1 MSNALAIAGVT
12 ATLEY
17 FLNLVFN
24 NPSAVLGSVTI
35 SAQAPDIVQTSL
47 GSSSNAQLRVNLF
60 LHQVSQN
67 AAWRNM
73 GFPSLAG
80 DGSTPLRNP
89 PLALDLHYLLTAY
102 GSEDTQAEALL
113 GYAILMLHEN
123 AILPRSQ
130 IRAALTNLP
139 STNPFSTNP
148 LSNPLSTSGLADQIE
163 MIKITPATLGREE
176 MAWIWTALKADYRPT
191 YAFQASVVLIQP
203 QLPTSVGLPVLSR
216 SISAQAGPP
225 AQLLEIQ
232 PPNNQ
237 LTAAPGDTVTV
248 TGQSLSGA
256 TQVSLVNSRLGIQWP
271 PFAPATVTNSA
282 ITFVV
287 PDEPATL
294 PAGVYSLTILF
305 TSGGAVVGS
314 TNSLPMPLAPAILA
328 SPVPTGTANASGTLV
343 SLSCKPQALPNQSVT
358 LILGSTSAA
367 ATEFEAATAAL
378 SFQFPTLASG
388 SYLARLRVD
397 GVESPV
403 GVNWTPTPPGPP
415 VFTGPFVKI

>member
-24 NPSAVLGSVTI
+24 SPSAVLGSVTV

-47 GSSSNAQLRVNLF
+47 GSTSNSQLRVNLF
-60 LHQVSQN
+60 LHQVTQN
-67 AAWRNM
+67 AAWRNI
-73 GFPSLAG
+73 GFPSLAA
-80 DGSTPLRNP
+80 DGSTPLKNP
-89 PLALDLHYLLTAY
+89 PLALDLHYMLTAY
-102 GSEDTQAEALL
+102 ASEDTQAEALL

-130 IRAALTNLP
+130 IQTALTNLP

-148 LSNPLSTSGLADQIE
+148 LSNPLSTSGLADQVE

-191 YAFQASVVLIQP
+191 YCFQASVVLIEP
-203 QLPTSVGLPVLSR
+203 QLSTSIALPVLST
-216 SISAQAGPP
+216 SISVQAGPP
-225 AQLLEIQ
+225 AQIFEVQ

-237 LTAAPGDTVTV
+237 LAAAGGDTVTI
-248 TGQSLSGA
+248 TGESLSGSS
-256 TQVSLVNSRLGIQWP
+256 QISLVNSRLGIQWP

-282 ITFVV
+282 LTFVV
-287 PDEPATL
+287 PDDPVNL
-294 PAGVYSLTILF
+294 PAGVYSVTVLF
-305 TSGGAVVGS
+305 TSDNTVVGS
-314 TNSLPMPLAPAILA
+314 TNSLPLGLAPSILS
-328 SPVPTGTANASGTLV
+328 SPAPTPTTNASGTLV
-343 SLSCKPQALPNQSVT
+343 SLSCKPQARPNQNVT

-367 ATEFEAATAAL
+367 ATQFESATAAL
-378 SFQFPTLASG
+378 TFQFPALTSS
-388 SYLARLRVD
+388 SYLARLRID

-403 GVNWTPTPPGPP
+403 DVNWKATPP
-415 VFTGPFVKI
+415 VFTGPFVTI

>member
-24 NPSAVLGSVTI
+24 NPDAVLGSVSI
-35 SAQAPDIVQTSL
+35 SALAPDIVQTNL
-47 GSSSNAQLRVNLF
+47 GSTSNSALHVNLF

-67 AAWRNM
+67 AAWRNT
-73 GFPSLAG
+73 GFPSLAS
-80 DGSTPLRNP
+80 DGSTQLRNP

-102 GSEDTQAEALL
+102 ASEDTQAEALL

-123 AILPRSQ
+123 AILPRAQ

-139 STNPFSTNP
+139 STNPLASV
-148 LSNPLSTSGLADQIE
+148 LGSSGLADQVE
-163 MIKITPATLGREE
+163 MIKITASTLNREE
-176 MAWIWTALKADYRPT
+176 MAWLWTALKADYRPT
-191 YAFQASVVLIQP
+191 YPFQVSVVLIEP
-203 QLPTSVGLPVLSR
+203 QFATSVALPVLSR

-225 AQLLEIQ
+225 AQLFQVQ

-237 LTAAPGDTVTV
+237 AAAAPGDTVTV

-271 PFAPATVTNSA
+271 PFALSTVTDSA
-282 ITFVV
+282 VSFVV
-287 PDEPATL
+287 PDVPASL
-294 PAGVYSLTILF
+294 PAGVYTLTVLF
-305 TSGGAVVGS
+305 TSGTTIIGS
-314 TNSLPMPLAPAILA
+314 TNSLPFALAPSILS
-328 SPVPTGTANASGTLV
+328 SPAPTGTANTSGTLV
-343 SLSCKPQALPNQSVT
+343 ALSCKPQALPNQSVT
-358 LILGSTSAA
+358 LILGSNSIPASA
-367 ATEFEAATAAL
+367 FEAATAAL
-378 SFQFPTLASG
+378 TFQFPTLAAG

-403 GVNWTPTPPGPP
+403 SVNWTATPP
-415 VFTGPFVKI
+415 VFTGPFVTI